1 MRNFRIQR
9 FRGDSDAHISY
20 MRLEA
25 QIEPL
30 AY

>member
-1 MRNFRIQR
+1 MRHFRMQR
-9 FRGDSDAHISY
+9 FRGDSAAHVTFLRI
-20 MRLEA
+20 EA